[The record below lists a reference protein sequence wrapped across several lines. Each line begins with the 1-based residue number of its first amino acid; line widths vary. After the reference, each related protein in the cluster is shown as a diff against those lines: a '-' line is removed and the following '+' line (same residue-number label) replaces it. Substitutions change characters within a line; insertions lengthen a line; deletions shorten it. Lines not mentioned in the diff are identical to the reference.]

1 MNDIEGLK
9 SELLSDSGLIAVST
23 GKGEIRI
30 EGQMTHLATALVA
43 GTVLGFSLSLIGE
56 ENEIS
61 ASLIAECL
69 LCGLSAYRDM
79 KEIDVTGKA
88 FEVFKE
94 FLEGMEKT

>member
-1 MNDIEGLK
+1 MLTTLDTAFSDLWRQLGLFGLNLGFLALAGL
-9 SELLSDSGLIAVST
+9 LLSLS
-23 GKGEIRI
+23 
-30 EGQMTHLATALVA
+30 
-43 GTVLGFSLSLIGE
+43 LGFSLSLIGE

-61 ASLIAECL
+61 AGLIAECL

>member
-1 MNDIEGLK
+1 MNDIEELK

-61 ASLIAECL
+61 ARRTDV
-69 LCGLSAYRDM
+69 YRNQPGFI
-79 KEIDVTGKA
+79 KVRATFIEHGG
-88 FEVFKE
+88 
-94 FLEGMEKT
+94 FL